1 MPHRG
6 KVSPDHQALIGL
18 IGGMSWESSAQY
30 YRLINEGVR
39 DRVGGV
45 ASARTLMWSFDFARI
60 EALQHAG
67 DWDALAGELVIA
79 SKALQKGGAD
89 FLVLCTNTMHRCAWA
104 IDAAVKIPLLH
115 IADPTAAAIQA
126 TGLTKV
132 GLLGTAFTMEQD
144 FYRGRL
150 EDKFGLEV
158 LIPEAEDRKAVH
170 DIIYRE
176 LVTGQVL
183 GASREVY
190 RGVIQRLVERG
201 AQGIILGCTE
211 IMLLIG
217 QADSPVPVFDTTT
230 LHAMAAVEKALGG
243 T

>member
-1 MPHRG
+1 MPHRSKSAG
-6 KVSPDHQALIGL
+6 QQMIGL

-30 YRLINEGVR
+30 YRLINEGAR
-39 DRVGGV
+39 DRLGGV

-67 DWDALAGELVIA
+67 DWDALAGEMVTA
-79 SKALQKGGAD
+79 AKALQKGGAD

-126 TGLTKV
+126 AGITRV

-150 EDKFGLEV
+150 EREHGLEV
-158 LIPEAEDRKAVH
+158 LTPDADDRKAVH

-183 GASREVY
+183 DASREVY
-190 RGVIQRLVERG
+190 RGVIARLVARG
-201 AQGIILGCTE
+201 AQGVILGCTE

-217 QADSPVPVFDTTT
+217 QEDSAVPIFDTTT
-230 LHAMAAVEKALGG
+230 LHALAAVDRALGVG
-243 T
+243 V